1 MRARVFKISETN
13 FLWPNLL
20 IVEIFIKNRSVGVI
34 MSKQDLL
41 PRDRA
46 ESDPAGSKVF
56 WGGFPTCLE
65 TKVVGEC
72 IV

>member
-1 MRARVFKISETN
+1 MRACVQDIRDKLPLAEFAHCGD
-13 FLWPNLL
+13 L
-20 IVEIFIKNRSVGVI
+20 IKNRSVGVI

-46 ESDPAGSKVF
+46 ESDPGGNTVF

-72 IV
+72 TV